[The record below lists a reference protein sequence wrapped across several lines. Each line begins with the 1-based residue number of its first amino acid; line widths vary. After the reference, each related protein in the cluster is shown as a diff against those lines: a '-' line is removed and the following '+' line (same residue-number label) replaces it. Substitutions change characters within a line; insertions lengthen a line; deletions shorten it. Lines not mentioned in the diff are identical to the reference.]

1 MNSLRKQ
8 NEELQANLDSAKIN
22 GGQSKENSQLME
34 KLMKE
39 IQEEKQQNTLQSFEL
54 KQLKITYQENLE
66 QLQKQK
72 DKISDLLN
80 KNSTLRKENEI
91 L

>member
-1 MNSLRKQ
+1 
-8 NEELQANLDSAKIN
+8 
-22 GGQSKENSQLME
+22 
-34 KLMKE
+34 MKE